1 MNRYWFEVWQNG
13 KVVNLVMELANSV
26 AEAVSVLSGQYKGV
40 FLLVGE
46 QTEQQRIK
54 ENLKEFE
61 RVCDG

>member
-1 MNRYWFEVWQNG
+1 MNHYWFENWKDG

-40 FLLVGE
+40 FLLVGS
-46 QTEQQRIK
+46 QTEEERNQ

-61 RVCDG
+61 RVCGE

>member
-1 MNRYWFEVWQNG
+1 MTRYWFENWKDG

-26 AEAVSVLSGQYKGV
+26 AEAVSNLSGQYKGV
-40 FLLVGE
+40 FLLIGS
-46 QTEQQRIK
+46 QTEEQRIK